1 MPRIMCTANLRRAL
15 GHTGRPAKVAE
26 KVFHGVALGSWAAKA
41 VTIDGRDLVLA
52 VNERTYLTLVFPLEP
67 DAFRENFAHAL
78 LEALEDCGVPPHVAR
93 AESAAIAF
101 EPLASM
107 ARGALPKALAT
118 VEFFC
123 GIELEYHTD
132 LRTVQL
138 NLNEFPHAD
147 IEHHVPR
154 LAVKH
159 LFASVDRAEPMPVN

>member
-1 MPRIMCTANLRRAL
+1 
-15 GHTGRPAKVAE
+15 
-26 KVFHGVALGSWAAKA
+26 
-41 VTIDGRDLVLA
+41 
-52 VNERTYLTLVFPLEP
+52 
-67 DAFRENFAHAL
+67 
-78 LEALEDCGVPPHVAR
+78 
-93 AESAAIAF
+93 
-101 EPLASM
+101 M